1 VIGRPNVGKS
11 TLINRLLG
19 FERSVVDSTPGT
31 TRDSL
36 DAPFNLLGERC
47 ILIDTAGIRRKARI
61 DDRIERFSVS
71 HALRVVE
78 RGDLIIHVIDG
89 PEGVTDQDA
98 QLLSFAVQRGK
109 ALVLAVNKW
118 DIVSNAGGEVEKYR
132 EEVNYRLSFLE
143 FVPVTFISAA
153 TGYGVRKLLE
163 TGMRV
168 VKNYRRKVS
177 TSAVNQALQKIVR
190 AHSAP
195 LAQGRSVKFYYGT
208 QTDTRPPTFTLFVNR
223 PRAVS
228 ETYQKYLIHQLR
240 ENLGFEHAPIRLN
253 LRARREEK
261 RVKR

>member
-1 VIGRPNVGKS
+1 M
-11 TLINRLLG
+11 
-19 FERSVVDSTPGT
+19 E
-31 TRDSL
+31 
-36 DAPFNLLGERC
+36 
-47 ILIDTAGIRRKARI
+47 
-61 DDRIERFSVS
+61 
-71 HALRVVE
+71 
-78 RGDLIIHVIDG
+78 
-89 PEGVTDQDA
+89 
-98 QLLSFAVQRGK
+98 
-109 ALVLAVNKW
+109 
-118 DIVSNAGGEVEKYR
+118 
-132 EEVNYRLSFLE
+132 FL
-143 FVPVTFISAA
+143 PVTFISAA